1 MRLPSYPSC
10 AETSGRFSQAS
21 ARCGAVSSLIRS
33 LTLAGSTVASSAC
46 ALALALLVVGA
57 TREAS
62 AALIATG
69 DGTGNTTAPVNDFG
83 FDHVGVVNGL
93 TGVYVRN
100 GWVLTANHVGE
111 GKIVLDGVA
120 YPPVPGS
127 SVRLL
132 NSDGTAADLI
142 LFKLATRPPLAD
154 LAITNTP
161 PSNQTLIYVAGN
173 GADRGAA
180 TTWMGI
186 AGWQWTGAH
195 TLRWG
200 TNRISSVGDYTFDT
214 HAFRITFDDLPNPGN
229 QSEADIVTG
238 DSGGG
243 AFTGTGASAELVGIL
258 FARASYAG
266 QPGSTSLYG
275 NIGLVA
281 DLDAYRDAILPVTDR
296 PDCSDGLDDD
306 GDGTIDFPEDAG
318 CAGPTDASERGST
331 YQCDNGLDDNA
342 NGLIDYPAD
351 PVCIAPTTPLE
362 VPEPG
367 ATPAF
372 GAGLVALAALARRRS
387 AAAQTSSTRS
397 TR

>member
-1 MRLPSYPSC
+1 MRVPSSPSC
-10 AETSGRFSQAS
+10 AETSSRFSQPS
-21 ARCGAVSSLIRS
+21 ARCSAVSSLVRA
-33 LTLAGSTVASSAC
+33 LALAGGCVASSTC
-46 ALALALLVVGA
+46 ALVLALLVVGA
-57 TREAS
+57 TRDAT

-83 FDHVGVVNGL
+83 FDHVGVLNGL
-93 TGVYVRN
+93 SGVYVRN
-100 GWVLTANHVGE
+100 GWVLTASHVGE
-111 GKIVLDGVA
+111 GKIVLDGIA

-154 LAITNTP
+154 LAITDAP
-161 PSNQTLIYVAGN
+161 PTYQTLIYVAGN
-173 GADRGAA
+173 GADRGAS

-186 AGWQWTGAH
+186 AGWWWTGTH

-200 TNRISSVGDYTFDT
+200 TNRISVVGEYTFDT
-214 HAFRITFDDLPNPGN
+214 HAFRITFDDLTNPGS

-243 AFTGTGASAELVGIL
+243 AFTGSGASAELVGIL
-258 FARASYAG
+258 IARASYAG
-266 QPGSTSLYG
+266 QPGYTSLYG

-281 DLDAYRDAILPVTDR
+281 DLDRYRDAILSVTER

-318 CAGPTDASERGST
+318 CVAATDASERGSA

-351 PVCIAPTTPLE
+351 PVCFAPTTPLE

-372 GAGLVALAALARRRS
+372 AAGLVGLAALARRPR